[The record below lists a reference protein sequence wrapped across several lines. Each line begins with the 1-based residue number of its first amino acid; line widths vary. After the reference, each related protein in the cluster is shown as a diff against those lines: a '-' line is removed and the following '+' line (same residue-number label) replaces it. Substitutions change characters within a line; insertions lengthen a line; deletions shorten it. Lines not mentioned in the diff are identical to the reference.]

1 MSFDW
6 FEIVS
11 RLKTISQA
19 GKSFAK
25 DDYELKR
32 HQDIEALAAQIIAGH
47 TDLTA
52 NQARTTLQEDT
63 GYPTPKTD
71 CRGVIFRDD
80 KILLVKEIADGGWT
94 LPGGWCD
101 NGMTPSENVR
111 REIWEESGFEVDVLK
126 LLAVYDRNRQ
136 GHEPR
141 YLFDIYKMFFLC
153 EITGGEEK
161 TSNETSAVEF
171 FTAAEIPQLSLS
183 RTLPC
188 QIERFFAHHRNPDL
202 PTDFD

>member
-1 MSFDW
+1 MSLDW

-11 RLKTISQA
+11 RLKGISQA

-32 HQDIEALAAQIIAGH
+32 HEDIESIAAEIIAHH
-47 TDLTA
+47 TDLTC
-52 NQARTTLQEDT
+52 NKARTMLQEDT

-111 REIWEESGFEVDVLK
+111 REVWEESGFEVEVLK

-153 EITGGEEK
+153 EITGGEAK
-161 TSNETSAVEF
+161 TSNETSAVKF
-171 FTAAEIPQLSLS
+171 FGTDEIPELSLS

-188 QIERFFAHHRNPDL
+188 QIERFFEQRSNPDL
-202 PTDFD
+202 PVDFD